1 MVIARTG
8 DVSPLNCPVRPERND
23 QGGCMPK
30 TVADFM
36 LERLNQWG
44 VERIYGYPGDGIN
57 GILGALGRYEDAIEF
72 VQARHEEM
80 AAFMA
85 CGQAKWTGEPGICLA
100 TSGPGAIHLLNG
112 LYDAKLDHAPV
123 VAIVGQQDSMAI
135 GGNYQQEV
143 DLQTLFKDVASE
155 YVVFVS
161 TPEQMRHAVDRA
173 MRIAKAERTVTC
185 IIVPNDVQ
193 SEEAVEQPPH
203 AHGTIH
209 SSVGYP
215 EPRVIPPDSEIARA
229 AEILN
234 SGKRVAMLIGQGA
247 MGAADEVKETA
258 DLLGAGVAKA
268 LLGKAVLPDD
278 LPYVTGS
285 IGLLGTKPSWDLM
298 VGADALLMI
307 GSSFPYSEFLP
318 EEGAARGVQIDLD
331 GRMIGIR
338 YPMESNLVGD
348 ARSTLQE
355 LIPHLERKDD
365 RSWQEEIED
374 GVERWWRIIE
384 ERAMLDADPINPQR
398 VFWELSSRLPDYAIL
413 SSDSGSAAN
422 WFARDLR
429 LREGMMAS
437 LSGTLATMGPGVPY
451 AIAAKF
457 CHPDRPAIALVGDGA
472 MQMNGN
478 SELIT
483 IAKYWEQWSD
493 PRLIVLV
500 LNNMDLNQVTWEQR
514 VLEGDPKLKASQDIP
529 EFDYARYAEQCGLR
543 GIRVETP
550 DGIGAAWDEALSPG
564 PPCVIDAVVDPAVPP
579 LPPHIR
585 IDQAKAFASA
595 IFKGDAEAWEVI
607 KQSIKGKTKE
617 FATR

>member
-1 MVIARTG
+1 MSQTA
-8 DVSPLNCPVRPERND
+8 
-23 QGGCMPK
+23 
-30 TVADFM
+30 ADFM
-36 LERLNQWG
+36 LERLGEWG
-44 VERIYGYPGDGIN
+44 IERIYGYPGDGIN
-57 GILGALGRYEDAIEF
+57 GILGALGRHEEEIEF

-85 CGQAKWTGEPGICLA
+85 CGHAKWTGQPGVCLA

-112 LYDAKLDHAPV
+112 LYDAKLDHQAV
-123 VAIVGQQDSMAI
+123 VAIVGQQDSMSI

-143 DLQTLFKDVASE
+143 DLQSLFKDVASE
-155 YVVFVS
+155 YIVFVS

-173 MRIAKAERTVTC
+173 VRIAKAERTVTC

-193 SEEAVEQPPH
+193 SEKEADPPR

-209 SSVGYP
+209 SGVGYSA
-215 EPRVIPPDSEIARA
+215 PRVIPQDAEIAKA

-234 SGKRVAMLIGQGA
+234 SGEKVAMLIGQGA
-247 MGAADEVKETA
+247 LGAADEVKETA

-268 LLGKAVLPDD
+268 LLGRAALPDD
-278 LPYVTGS
+278 LPYVTGA

-298 VGADALLMI
+298 VGADTLLMV

-318 EEGAARGVQIDLD
+318 EEGKVRGVQIDLD

-338 YPMESNLVGD
+338 YPMEVNLVGD
-348 ARSTLQE
+348 ARSTLQA
-355 LIPHLERKDD
+355 LIPQLEHKEE
-365 RSWQEEIED
+365 RSWREEIAD
-374 GVERWWRIIE
+374 GVERWWRIVE
-384 ERAMLDADPINPQR
+384 ERAMQDADPINPQR

-413 SSDSGSAAN
+413 SADSGSAAN

-457 CHPDRPAIALVGDGA
+457 AHPDRPAIALVGDGA

-478 SELIT
+478 AELVT
-483 IAKYWEQWSD
+483 IAKYWRRWSD
-493 PRLIVLV
+493 PRLAILV
-500 LNNMDLNQVTWEQR
+500 LNHNDLNQVTWEQR
-514 VLEGDPKLKASQDIP
+514 VLEGDPKLEATQNIP
-529 EFDYARYAEQCGLR
+529 EFDYARYAEHCGLR

-550 DGIGAAWDEALSPG
+550 EGIGPAWDEALSPG

-595 IFKGDAEAWEVI
+595 IFKGDAEAWDVI
-607 KQSIKGKTKE
+607 KQSLKGKTKE